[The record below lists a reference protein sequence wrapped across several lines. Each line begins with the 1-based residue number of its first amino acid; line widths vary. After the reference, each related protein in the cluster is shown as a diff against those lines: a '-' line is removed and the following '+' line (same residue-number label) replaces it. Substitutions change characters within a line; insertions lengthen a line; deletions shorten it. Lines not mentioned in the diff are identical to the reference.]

1 MATVSELERKIFDL
15 EEIRVVIR
23 LPRNTNLDMDYD
35 YKRKASAKTT
45 LKDFIA
51 TRLAGLSYDSIEV
64 IKPDAYYPSPN
75 MTIGEIREAYPWDGN
90 GTQDCVQYDKDD
102 SVPDLPKLG
111 PSKIVNDLL
120 KVWTQ
125 ELRFSGWYGFLDG
138 LTRAIVN
145 YSYDPT
151 AIDAR
156 GINVSA
162 AGTRVAVTID
172 YNRCFRNDGN
182 YDAFMEYLFSKES
195 LKVLE
200 DRNGNV
206 ADDHTAIKK
215 IIATYFDLLRENKYD
230 DKDLAVK
237 LYGTEVELIPH
248 VI

>member
-1 MATVSELERKIFDL
+1 MATVSEIERKIFDL

-23 LPRNTNLDMDYD
+23 LPRYTDLDIDYN
-35 YKRKASAKTT
+35 YKRKASDSTT

-51 TRLAGLSYDSIEV
+51 NRLAGLSYDSIEV

-90 GTQDCVQYDKDD
+90 GTQDCVQYDKND

-145 YSYDPT
+145 YSYDPA
-151 AIDAR
+151 AIAASR
-156 GINVSA
+156 INVSE
-162 AGTRVAVTID
+162 AGTSVAVAID
-172 YNRCFRNDGN
+172 QNKLVAN

-200 DRNGNV
+200 DRNGND
-206 ADDHTAIKK
+206 ADGHTAIKK
-215 IIATYFDLLRENKYD
+215 IIATYFDLLSKNKYE
-230 DKDLAVK
+230 DKDLAVN
-237 LYGTEVELIPH
+237 LYGTDIELIPF
-248 VI
+248 VK

>member
-90 GTQDCVQYDKDD
+90 GTQDCVQYDLNG
-102 SVPDLPKLG
+102 SVPDLHKFG
-111 PSKIVNDLL
+111 PSKIANDLL

-125 ELRFSGWYGFLDG
+125 DLRFSGWYGLLEG

-145 YSYDPT
+145 YNYTSASVNITGTDT
-151 AIDAR
+151 RVVAAIDKNKIFA
-156 GINVSA
+156 
-162 AGTRVAVTID
+162 D
-172 YNRCFRNDGN
+172 

-200 DRNGNV
+200 DRNGND

-215 IIATYFDLLRENKYD
+215 IIATYFDLLSKNKYE

-237 LYGTEVELIPH
+237 IYGTRVEVIPH